1 MVDNKVFCMK
11 EAKKYGKNYWDG
23 KRRFGYGGY
32 RYIPGRWKNVAK
44 KLIKTYKLK
53 AGSKILDVGCGK
65 GFLLHEMLKL
75 EPKLEIHGF
84 DISSYAIKN
93 IIKNKNL
100 KIFKHRAEK
109 KFPYKSNSFDLVISL
124 ATLQNKPGAA
134 ELKMLYTFDR
144 AISIMNQRTPGFSA
158 VWEGVLLEAQKE
170 VEESTS
176 GIRGL
181 IRKVFKPSVLLSNAP
196 IADEKELKLVEEPG
210 EKND

>member
-1 MVDNKVFCMK
+1 M
-11 EAKKYGKNYWDG
+11 
-23 KRRFGYGGY
+23 R
-32 RYIPGRWKNVAK
+32 
-44 KLIKTYKLK
+44 
-53 AGSKILDVGCGK
+53 
-65 GFLLHEMLKL
+65 
-75 EPKLEIHGF
+75 
-84 DISSYAIKN
+84 ISI
-93 IIKNKNL
+93 
-100 KIFKHRAEK
+100 
-109 KFPYKSNSFDLVISL
+109 

-196 IADEKELKLVEEPG
+196 VTDEKELKMVEEPG